1 MIKINNVS
9 KKFEDVKAV
18 NHATVEIKRGH
29 IHGLLGPN
37 GAGKT
42 TLIRSIVGLYDI
54 DEGEIRINDEI
65 LTRDNHKLKSKIG
78 VVTQHVNLD
87 KELTLEE
94 NLEFAGRLY
103 GLDKKTIKRRKEELL
118 IAFGLESARTRQ
130 VKKASGGMKRKL
142 MIAKALIHEP
152 ELIILD
158 EPTVGIDVKAR
169 KEIWEMLIK
178 LRNEGKTMLLT
189 THYIEE
195 AEYLSDMISLIHC
208 GEIFHTNTVNEL
220 VSNLGHHC
228 IEYTEEHHIKRQY
241 YKDEA
246 AASEA
251 LAALNNSGS
260 IRLTQLEDVYT
271 ELLETKVKESGN

>member
-1 MIKINNVS
+1 MIDVIGVS
-9 KKFEDVKAV
+9 KEFAEVKAV
-18 NHATVEIKRGH
+18 NKATVKIKRGH

-54 DEGEIRINDEI
+54 DEGQIRINDEI
-65 LTRDNHKLKSKIG
+65 LTRDNHALKSKIG
-78 VVTQHVNLD
+78 VVTQHINLD

-103 GLDKKTIKRRKEELL
+103 GLPKALIKERKAELL
-118 IAFGLESARTRQ
+118 KAFNLDKAKDRQ
-130 VKKASGGMKRKL
+130 VKKSSGGMKRKL
-142 MIAKALIHEP
+142 MIAKALIHDP

-169 KEIWEMLIK
+169 KEIWEMLIR

-195 AEYLSDMISLIHC
+195 AEYLSDMISMIHN
-208 GEIFHTNTVNEL
+208 GEIFHTDTVDAL
-220 VSNLGHHC
+220 VEALGTYCYEYQEGHH
-228 IEYTEEHHIKRQY
+228 IIKAFY
-241 YKDEA
+241 ETNDEA
-246 AASEA
+246 NHA
-251 LAALNNSGS
+251 LEVNDHKGA
-260 IRLTQLEDVYT
+260 IRSTQLEDVYT
-271 ELLETKVKESGN
+271 ELIETKVKDSGN

>member
-1 MIKINNVS
+1 MIKVSNVS
-9 KKFEDVKAV
+9 KHFEDVKAV
-18 NHATVEIKRGH
+18 TNASVHIKRGH

-54 DEGEIRINDEI
+54 DEGEIRINDEV

-78 VVTQHVNLD
+78 VVTQHINLD

-103 GLDKKTIKRRKEELL
+103 GLSKNVIKERKEELL
-118 IAFGLESARTRQ
+118 KAFNLDKARNRQ
-130 VKKASGGMKRKL
+130 VKKSSGGMKRKL
-142 MIAKALIHEP
+142 MIAKALIHNP

-158 EPTVGIDVKAR
+158 EPTVGIDVEAR
-169 KEIWEMLIK
+169 KEIWEMLIR

-195 AEYLSDMISLIHC
+195 AEYLSNMISMIHQ
-208 GEIFHTNTVNEL
+208 GEIFHTNTVDVL
-220 VSNLGHHC
+220 VEKLGQFC
-228 IEYTEEHHIKRQY
+228 LEYYEGHHIKRTYFESQ
-241 YKDEA
+241 DA
-246 AASEA
+246 AEKVNGEDG
-251 LAALNNSGS
+251 LKGT
-260 IRLTQLEDVYT
+260 IRRTQLEDVYT
-271 ELLETKVKESGN
+271 SLLDTKVKKHGN

>member
-1 MIKINNVS
+1 MIKVENVR
-9 KKFEDVKAV
+9 KEFEDVIAV
-18 NHATVEIKRGH
+18 NGASVHIKRGH

-54 DEGEIRINDEI
+54 DDGEIRINDEV
-65 LTRDNHKLKSKIG
+65 LTRDNHVLKSKIG

-103 GLDKKTIKRRKEELL
+103 GLDKKSIAKRKEELL
-118 IAFGLESARTRQ
+118 EAFNLTAARSRQ

-142 MIAKALIHEP
+142 MIAKALIHDP
-152 ELIILD
+152 ALIILD

-178 LRNEGKTMLLT
+178 LRSEGKTMLLT

-195 AEYLSDMISLIHC
+195 AEYLSNMISMIHC
-208 GEIFHTNTVNEL
+208 GEIFHTNTVSEL
-220 VSNLGHHC
+220 VKELGSHC
-228 IEYTEEHHIKRQY
+228 LEYNEDHRIKRRY
-241 YKDEA
+241 F
-246 AASEA
+246 ASEEDA
-251 LAALNNSGS
+251 LTEKSRLNSNGI

>member
-1 MIKINNVS
+1 MIKVSNVS
-9 KKFEDVKAV
+9 KEFEDVKAV
-18 NHATVEIKRGH
+18 NQANVVIKRGH

-65 LTRDNHKLKSKIG
+65 LTRDSHDLKSKIG
-78 VVTQHVNLD
+78 VVTQHINLD

-118 IAFGLESARTRQ
+118 IAFNLETARTRQ
-130 VKKASGGMKRKL
+130 VKKSSGGMKRKL
-142 MIAKALIHEP
+142 MIAKALIHDP

-195 AEYLSDMISLIHC
+195 AEYLSNMISMIHC
-208 GEIFHTNTVNEL
+208 GEIFHTNTVEEL
-220 VSNLGHHC
+220 VKNLGQHC
-228 IEYTEEHHIKRQY
+228 VEYQEAHHIKRQY
-241 YKDEA
+241 FDTKSA
-246 AASEA
+246 ANDTLE
-251 LAALNNSGS
+251 ALNNKGS
-260 IRLTQLEDVYT
+260 IRMTQLEDVYT